1 MGNTLMIL
9 EVSRKQDYIFAR
21 KELRENALRSRQIN
35 YVTSSSFF
43 QDVAKKAAERETEPL
58 YCEEENLVYAGG
70 GHTILQFS
78 SQEKAVAFARCVTEE
93 TMRRYQSMEI
103 FVKTMPY
110 DQNKTPGENL
120 QALSEALERKKA
132 LRQASFRQGSFGVEA
147 LDKESLLPKLDKD
160 GEDDEVKDFTPLNGW
175 KRDGWEYPVLM
186 DKLAGEDNFVAV
198 VHIDGNAMGKRVS
211 ALYDQREAAD
221 WEQCCEKL
229 RRFSTGIQEDFEAA
243 FNDMVQTVIDS
254 DLKPEKPNLPVRPVI
269 LAGDDVCFVTAGNI
283 GLECARVFLEK
294 LAEKKNTVDKKAYSA
309 CAGVAIVHEKYPFHQ
324 AYDLAEELCSNAKRF
339 GAELD
344 KNGAV
349 SAMDWHIEFGQLKDS
364 LAELRKD
371 YETEDGNRL
380 ELRPVVVCAPDG
392 VDLTPANVRNYT
404 SFRIMCEAMQR
415 EYGKIARGKLKD
427 LRTALQQGK
436 VESEFFLHDKQIR
449 DLLYHGFEAEF
460 NTPEAR
466 NAKYQEMLKD
476 GGKLEK
482 NAFVQIGDTERCLFF
497 DAIELIDHCRFLNE
511 KAKEKEGENA

>member
-9 EVSRKQDYIFAR
+9 EVSRKQEYIFAK
-21 KELRENALRSRQIN
+21 KELKENALRSRQID

-43 QDVAKKAAERETEPL
+43 QDVAKKVAEEAAGTEAEPL
-58 YCEEENLVYAGG
+58 YCEEKNLVYAGG

-78 SQEKAVAFARCVTEE
+78 SREKAVAFARHVTEE
-93 TMRRYQSMEI
+93 AMRRYQNMEI

-110 DQNKTPGENL
+110 DQEKTPGENL

-147 LDKESLLPKLDKD
+147 LDKESLAPEPEQDEKRKQNDKAKKFD
-160 GEDDEVKDFTPLNGW
+160 PPEGW
-175 KRDGWEYPVLM
+175 SYPVQM
-186 DKLAGEDNFVAV
+186 EDLAGEDNFVAV
-198 VHIDGNAMGKRVS
+198 VHIDGNAMGKRVA
-211 ALYDQREAAD
+211 ALCEEREAAD
-221 WEQCCEKL
+221 WNQCCETL
-229 RRFSTGIQEDFEAA
+229 RRFSAGIQEDFEAA
-243 FNDMVQTVIDS
+243 FNDMVQTVLES
-254 DLKPEKPNLPVRPVI
+254 NLELKQPNLPVRPVI

-294 LAEKKNTVDKKAYSA
+294 LAEKKNPVDGKAYSA

-344 KNGAV
+344 KNGVV

-380 ELRPVVVCAPDG
+380 ELHPVVVCAPDG

-449 DLLYHGFEAEF
+449 DLLIMGLK
-460 NTPEAR
+460 R
-466 NAKYQEMLKD
+466 NLTRRKRGMR
-476 GGKLEK
+476 
-482 NAFVQIGDTERCLFF
+482 NIRRC
-497 DAIELIDHCRFLNE
+497 
-511 KAKEKEGENA
+511 

>member
-1 MGNTLMIL
+1 MA
-9 EVSRKQDYIFAR
+9 E
-21 KELRENALRSRQIN
+21 E
-35 YVTSSSFF
+35 
-43 QDVAKKAAERETEPL
+43 AAGTEAEPL
-58 YCEEENLVYAGG
+58 YCEEKNLVYAGG
-70 GHTILQFS
+70 GHTVLQFS
-78 SQEKAVAFARCVTEE
+78 SREKAVAFARRVTEE
-93 TMRRYQSMEI
+93 AMRRYQNMEI

-110 DQNKTPGENL
+110 DQNKTHGENL

-175 KRDGWEYPVLM
+175 KQDGWEYPVLM

-198 VHIDGNAMGKRVS
+198 VHIDGNAMGKRVA
-211 ALYDQREAAD
+211 ALYKEREAAD
-221 WEQCCEKL
+221 WGQWCKTL
-229 RRFSTGIQEDFEAA
+229 QRFSAGIQKDFEDA
-243 FNDMVQTVIDS
+243 FTEMVDTVLES
-254 DLKPEKPNLPVRPVI
+254 DLELKQPNLPVRPVI

-294 LAEKKNTVDKKAYSA
+294 LAEKKNPVDWKAYSA

-415 EYGKIARGKLKD
+415 EYGKIARGKTQ
-427 LRTALQQGK
+427 RPANRPPAGK
-436 VESEFFLHDKQIR
+436 GGERIFL
-449 DLLYHGFEAEF
+449 A
-460 NTPEAR
+460 
-466 NAKYQEMLKD
+466 
-476 GGKLEK
+476 
-482 NAFVQIGDTERCLFF
+482 
-497 DAIELIDHCRFLNE
+497 
-511 KAKEKEGENA
+511 